1 MIYGKTCAFGFFSLF
16 SYVERNA
23 NTKRNGFNFYR
34 HFYELHTWH
43 FLAHLISI
51 INVTTSKHI
60 FNSCFCLR
68 CLVKWNEQQK
78 IKFIRNWIS
87 GWKIGRF
94 GIWPRRGIQSNSPR
108 KRINN
113 ADRALTKQIIWEIPL
128 FFLHMWKVNFCCWT
142 TKKKC
147 LTANLFRHRIFF
159 EPHHRHVIA
168 FTAFWP
174 CLCHSHSRPF
184 ASYTFFSRRR
194 CVWLLCLSVSV
205 SLVFVVRFFS
215 LFGCFSG
222 MLTV

>member
-1 MIYGKTCAFGFFSLF
+1 MHKFTTVKQQQPNSLKNRLSKQIISDISRRLINLNRDAYFHVCVCDPLCRWLKCRWFFSTPSKLVDHDIRQNVCIRFFSLF

-23 NTKRNGFNFYR
+23 NTNRNGFNFYR

-60 FNSCFCLR
+60 FYSCFCLR

-128 FFLHMWKVNFCCWT
+128 VFSSYVKSEFLLLNN
-142 TKKKC
+142 KK
-147 LTANLFRHRIFF
+147 
-159 EPHHRHVIA
+159 E
-168 FTAFWP
+168 
-174 CLCHSHSRPF
+174 
-184 ASYTFFSRRR
+184 
-194 CVWLLCLSVSV
+194 
-205 SLVFVVRFFS
+205 
-215 LFGCFSG
+215 
-222 MLTV
+222 MLNC